1 MTPSSCPSRFPWSRL
16 CRVLPLGVLLT
27 MTGCGSGG
35 SSTTPPPPDFSLSVS
50 PTSQSVTGGTSAS
63 VLLSATGINGFA
75 SQISVQVGG
84 LPAAVSISPANITLM
99 PGTPQQVTLTA
110 AANAAAASANVTF
123 TGTSGSLSH
132 MAPLALT
139 VVAAPPPAD
148 FSLSV
153 TPVTPVF
160 DAGDSISV
168 SLSATAINGFNSQIS
183 VQVTGMPAAVAASP
197 ASFSMTPGTP
207 QQITFTA
214 AANTASI
221 SNVEVL
227 FTGTSGSLTHSTD
240 LVMAVNAQL
249 STRTRYVRTDATTE
263 YYLYANQNWAIYNP
277 NTSRF
282 FVTDLSTSNVFVFDD
297 ATQSE
302 ISVIKVP
309 GAFGI
314 GDTPDHSTL
323 YVGTLIG
330 DVYALDPVAMAVTQ
344 RYLAS
349 QIGPSGYPTLA
360 VRVLANG
367 DLVLQSPS
375 SGFAVWNPATNAF
388 NDSYICGPGLSTGN
402 VAGFTLS
409 ADRTKIIVGAG
420 FLGGLCELDPAN
432 GTWVSNSSSV
442 ANDSFSYNVLVSP
455 DGKYIIQP
463 ANYPSQAVL
472 YDANTLVELGDFQ
485 VLSDSTDSDSG
496 FFISSDSST
505 LYTPDNN
512 WIYAYDIA
520 TQQQIGWV
528 SNLFV
533 PPTSGGEAVAPISN
547 PFFLA
552 TDGSGLFVGP
562 LEEGVGFMDLSS
574 LQPFPAGEGGSDLA
588 LDPAV
593 GPVSGGT
600 GIQWPNN
607 SAGTVYFATQEAF
620 NVSVSGNYTSATT
633 PPGSPGPVPVYD
645 FAADG
650 GLQLIPDGFSY
661 GPTVLEAMP
670 NMATAEGG
678 GTGYLYGYGFGPIIP
693 NTLPP
698 YPIPSDLQVSVG
710 GASAVITA
718 YSQNP
723 LNLGSPPFPLVSASY
738 TVPPGAVSS
747 TNLTVT
753 NNSGTTTLSGG
764 FAYLPAIHTYPLTG
778 SALAEGIYDSYRDVY
793 YFTDTNQIQVF
804 SRTLGGWQQPPIPI
818 PAPQGATQRLWGIAL
833 SPDGSRLA
841 VSDLTAEVI
850 YLLDPASPSSVKTF
864 PVPQQFG
871 FVVNA
876 TGLAISDSG
885 NIYYGVLILGGSG
898 GQEFFKLD
906 TATGVTTSYDITQP
920 GGPDQYLRAVITSD
934 NSRVFFNR
942 EGGVFYVDTATDAVV
957 WAPDNCSPCNDYEL
971 ALSSDQT
978 RVLGGS
984 FFYDSNLNAESYDTL
999 NDREILNI
1007 SYVYGA
1013 KLSSDGR
1020 LLFQPSTN
1028 GIDVFDGYLGSLLDR
1043 ISLSVALSSNYDAL
1057 VSDGKDDVFLAI
1069 TGTGDGIATVDLT
1082 SIAEPPALPYTKN
1095 AFGNRRAAH
1104 KLDTRPARGRRTQT
1118 TLGKAMRSVP
1128 HVTRFSMQYQHR

>member
-1 MTPSSCPSRFPWSRL
+1 
-16 CRVLPLGVLLT
+16 
-27 MTGCGSGG
+27 MTGCGGGG
-35 SSTTPPPPDFSLSVS
+35 SSTTTPPPPDFTLSVN
-50 PTSQSVTGGTSAS
+50 PTSQSVAGGTSAP
-63 VLLSATGINGFA
+63 VLLSGTGINSFA
-75 SQISVQVGG
+75 SQISVQVSG
-84 LPAAVSISPANITLM
+84 LPAGVSISPANITLV

-132 MAPLALT
+132 TAPLALT
-139 VVAAPPPAD
+139 VVVAPPPPD

-168 SLSATAINGFNSQIS
+168 SLSATAINGFNSRIS
-183 VQVTGMPAAVAASP
+183 VQVTAMPAGVTASP
-197 ASFSMTPGTP
+197 ASFMMTPATP

-214 AANTASI
+214 AASAAST
-221 SNVEVL
+221 SNDEVL

-249 STRTRYVRTDATTE
+249 HTRTRYVRTDATTE
-263 YYLYANQNWAIYNP
+263 YYQYANQNWAIYNP

-282 FVTDLSTSNVFVFDD
+282 FVTDPATSNVFVLD
-297 ATQSE
+297 AATESE
-302 ISVIKVP
+302 IGVIKVP

-314 GDTPDHSTL
+314 GDTPDHSKL

-330 DVYALDPVAMAVTQ
+330 DVYALDPVAMTVTH

-360 VRVLANG
+360 ARVLANG

-375 SGFAVWNPATNAF
+375 NGFAVWNPATNAF
-388 NDSYICGPGLSTGN
+388 NDSYICGPGLSTGY
-402 VAGFTLS
+402 VDGFALS
-409 ADRTKIIVGAG
+409 ADRTKIIAG
-420 FLGGLCELDPAN
+420 GGLGGGVCELDPAD
-432 GTWVSNSSSV
+432 GTWVSNSSNL
-442 ANDSFSYNVLVSP
+442 AYDSFSYNVLVSP

-463 ANYPSQAVL
+463 ANYPNQAVL
-472 YDANTLVELGDFQ
+472 YDANTLAQLATFP
-485 VLSDSTDSDSG
+485 VLADSTFGDAG
-496 FFISSDSST
+496 FFISSDSKT

-533 PPTSGGEAVAPISN
+533 PPTSGGPAVAPINN

-552 TDGSGLFVGP
+552 TDGTGLFVGP
-562 LEEGVGFMDLSS
+562 LEEGVGFVDLSS
-574 LQPFPAGEGGSDLA
+574 LQPLPVGGGGSEVA

-593 GPVSGGT
+593 GPVAGGT
-600 GIQWPNN
+600 GARWLSG
-607 SAGTVYFATQEAF
+607 SAGTVYFGTQQAF
-620 NVSVSGNYTSATT
+620 NVSYSGNYTSAVT

-645 FAADG
+645 FTSDG

-661 GPTVLEAMP
+661 GPTVLEATP

-678 GTGYLYGYGFGPIIP
+678 GTGYLYGYGLGPLSSNSIP
-693 NTLPP
+693 A
-698 YPIPSDLQVSVG
+698 DLQVTVG
-710 GASAVITA
+710 SAAAAIVSYSDNA
-718 YSQNP
+718 YDS
-723 LNLGSPPFPLVSASY
+723 GSPPFPLVSASY
-738 TVPPGAVSS
+738 TVPPGTPGPA
-747 TNLTVT
+747 TLTVT
-753 NNSGTTTLSGG
+753 NNSGTSTLRGG
-764 FAYLPAIHTYPLTG
+764 LTYLPAIQTYPLPG
-778 SALAEGIYDSYRDVY
+778 SGLAQGIYDSYRDVY
-793 YFTDTNQIQVF
+793 YFTGTNQIQVF

-818 PAPQGATQRLWGIAL
+818 PAPQGAKQRLWSVAL

-850 YLLDPASPSSVKTF
+850 YLLDPANPSSVKTF

-876 TGLAISDSG
+876 SGLAISDSG
-885 NIYYGVLILGGSG
+885 NVYYGVLVLGGTG

-906 TATGVTTSYDITQP
+906 TATGVTTSYGITQP
-920 GGPDQYLRAVITSD
+920 GGPDQYLRVVITSD

-971 ALSSDQT
+971 TLSSNQT
-978 RVLGGS
+978 RVSGGS
-984 FFYDSNLNAESYDTL
+984 FFYDSNLTAESYETL

-1020 LLFQPSTN
+1020 LLFQPYTN
-1028 GIDVFDGYLGSLLDR
+1028 GIDVFDGYWGSLLDR
-1043 ISLSVALSSNYDAL
+1043 ISLSVALSPNYDAL
-1057 VSDGKDDVFLAI
+1057 VSDGKDNALIAI
-1069 TGTGDGIATVDLT
+1069 TGTGDGIAVVDLT
-1082 SIAEPPALPYTKN
+1082 SIAESPALPQIKN
-1095 AFGNRRAAH
+1095 TFGNHRAPH
-1104 KLDTRPARGRRTQT
+1104 NRDSRPERGRRTPT
-1118 TLGKAMRSVP
+1118 TKGKATRSVP
-1128 HVTRFSMQYQHR
+1128 HVTRFSMPDQYR

>member
-1 MTPSSCPSRFPWSRL
+1 MA
-16 CRVLPLGVLLT
+16 
-27 MTGCGSGG
+27 MTGCGGG
-35 SSTTPPPPDFSLSVS
+35 SSSTVTPPPPDFSLSVN
-50 PTSQSVTGGTSAS
+50 PTSQSVTGGSSAAVS
-63 VLLSATGINGFA
+63 LSATGINSFA
-75 SQISVQVGG
+75 SQISVQVGE
-84 LPAAVSISPANITLM
+84 LPAGVSISPANITLV
-99 PGTPQQVTLTA
+99 PGTPQQVTFTA
-110 AANAAAASANVTF
+110 VANAADASANVTF

-139 VVAAPPPAD
+139 VVAAPPPPD

-153 TPVTPVF
+153 TPATPVF
-160 DAGDSISV
+160 DAGDSVSV
-168 SLSATAINGFNSQIS
+168 SLSATAINGFNSQIG
-183 VQVTGMPAAVAASP
+183 VQVTGMPTGVTASP
-197 ASFSMTPGTP
+197 ASFTMTPATP
-207 QQITFTA
+207 QQITLTA
-214 AANTASI
+214 AANAASI
-221 SNVEVL
+221 SSVEVL
-227 FTGTSGSLTHSTD
+227 FTGISGSLTHSTD

-249 STRTRYVRTDATTE
+249 HTRTRYVRTDATTE

-282 FVTDLSTSNVFVFDD
+282 FVTDPSTSNVFVFDGG
-297 ATQSE
+297 TQSE
-302 ISVIKVP
+302 IGVIKVP

-330 DVYALDPVAMAVTQ
+330 DVYALDPVAMTVTH
-344 RYLAS
+344 RYLWS
-349 QIGPSGYPTLA
+349 QIGPSGYPALA

-367 DLVLQSPS
+367 ELVLQSPS
-375 SGFAVWNPATNAF
+375 NGFAVWNPATNAL
-388 NDSYICGPGLSTGN
+388 NDSYICGPGLSTGY
-402 VAGFTLS
+402 AYGFTLS

-420 FLGGLCELDPAN
+420 SGGGVCELNPAN
-432 GTWVSNSSSV
+432 GTWVSNYSDG
-442 ANDSFSYNVLVSP
+442 AYDSFSYNILVSP

-472 YDANTLVELGDFQ
+472 YDANTLAQLGAIP
-485 VLSDSTDSDSG
+485 VLSDSTFGDSG

-505 LYTPDNN
+505 LYTPDSI

-520 TQQQIGWV
+520 TQQQIGWA

-533 PPTSGGEAVAPISN
+533 PPTSGGAAVAPAEN

-552 TDGSGLFVGP
+552 TDGSGLFAGP
-562 LEEGVGFMDLSS
+562 LEEGVGFVDLSS
-574 LQPFPAGEGGSDLA
+574 LQPLPVGNGGSDVA

-600 GIQWPNN
+600 ATRWPN
-607 SAGTVYFATQEAF
+607 SPVGTVYFGTQQAF
-620 NVSVSGNYTSATT
+620 NVSVGGNITSAIT
-633 PPGSPGPVPVYD
+633 PPGAPGPVPVYD
-645 FAADG
+645 FTVDG

-678 GTGYLYGYGFGPIIP
+678 GTGYVYGYGFGPIIP

-710 GASAVITA
+710 SVSAMVTA

-723 LNLGSPPFPLVSASY
+723 LDIGSPPFPLVSAAY
-738 TVPPGAVSS
+738 TVPPGTVGS

-753 NNSGTTTLSGG
+753 NNSGATTPSGG
-764 FAYLPAIHTYPLTG
+764 FTYLPAIQPYPLPG
-778 SALAEGIYDSYRDVY
+778 SALAQGIYDSYRDVY

-804 SRTLGGWQQPPIPI
+804 SRTAGGWQPPIPI
-818 PAPQGATQRLWGIAL
+818 PAPHGATQRLWGIAL
-833 SPDGSRLA
+833 SPNGNKLA

-850 YLLDPASPSSVKTF
+850 YLLDPANPSSVKTF
-864 PVPQQFG
+864 SVPQQFG

-876 TGLAISDSG
+876 SGLAISNSG
-885 NIYYGVLILGGSG
+885 KVYYGVQILGGTG
-898 GQEFFKLD
+898 GQQFFKLD
-906 TATGVTTSYDITQP
+906 TATGVTTSYNITQP

-942 EGGVFYVDTATDAVV
+942 EGGVFYVETATDAVV
-957 WAPDNCSPCNDYEL
+957 WAPNNCSPCNDYEL
-971 ALSSDQT
+971 TLSSNQT
-978 RVLGGS
+978 RVSGGT
-984 FFYDSNLNAESYDTL
+984 FFYDSNLTADSYEAL

-1007 SYVYGA
+1007 LYVYGA

-1028 GIDVFDGYLGSLLDR
+1028 GIDVLDGYLGSLLDR

-1057 VSDGKDDVFLAI
+1057 VSDGKDNVFLAI
-1069 TGTGDGIATVDLT
+1069 TGTGDGIAAVDLT
-1082 SIAEPPALPYTKN
+1082 SIAEPSALPYIKN
-1095 AFGNRRAAH
+1095 ASGNHRAH
-1104 KLDTRPARGRRTQT
+1104 KGDTQPERRRRTQT
-1118 TLGKAMRSVP
+1118 TIEKAMRSVP
-1128 HVTRFSMQYQHR
+1128 HVTRSSMPGQYR